1 LFAPNAP
8 GVLLSSVEPI
18 PEPVANAA
26 RFMSSFERPWAL
38 CGGWA
43 VDAWLGRVTRTHLD
57 IDITLFGNDVPE
69 LFDYLRDWN
78 FVAHDEVEPQATWPW
93 NGRVLALPGHIH
105 ARPPGERN
113 REIIQSWVNPPYK
126 AGEDGLDFD
135 FELTDREGEL
145 CVLSREPRIEID
157 ASRAFRESPWGI
169 PALVP
174 EAIAF
179 YKATAY
185 YRNKRIKSR
194 PHDVTD
200 FEAILAVLDIGQRRW
215 LKAAIAEKF
224 VDHEWLPQLE

>member
-1 LFAPNAP
+1 
-8 GVLLSSVEPI
+8 
-18 PEPVANAA
+18 
-26 RFMSSFERPWAL
+26 MSSFERPWAL

-43 VDAWLGRVTRTHLD
+43 VDAWLGRVTRPHLD
-57 IDITLFGNDVPE
+57 VDITLFGDDVPR
-69 LFDYLRDWN
+69 LFEYLTDWN
-78 FVAHDEVEPQATWPW
+78 FVAHDEVEPQATSPW
-93 NGRVLALPGHIH
+93 NGRILELPGHIH

-113 REIIQSWVNPPYK
+113 RAIVQSWVNPPYK

-135 FELTDREGEL
+135 FELTDHEGDA
-145 CVLSREPRIEID
+145 CVLSRKPRIEIH
-157 ASRAFRESPWGI
+157 AGTAFRESPWGI

-185 YRNKRIKSR
+185 YRNKRVKSR

-200 FEAILAVLDIGQRRW
+200 FEAILEVLEAGQRSW

-224 VDHEWLPQLE
+224 ADHAWLPQLE